1 MEKQKLISTLIKV
14 SIAVIF
20 AILFIV
26 LLSQYIT
33 MAQLNKKRY
42 ELNSELNATKKQY
55 EDLSNTNDDIS
66 NNYEDYVTEYARD
79 NFDYV
84 EDGEI
89 LINKD

>member
-1 MEKQKLISTLIKV
+1 
-14 SIAVIF
+14 
-20 AILFIV
+20 
-26 LLSQYIT
+26 